1 MPKRQRELKV
11 FEPSEQGEEEVAVA
25 QNKTQPVAEV
35 PAQLQALPS
44 HAAAPPA
51 SQTMIAAPDD
61 VYISNCCRKDSDSQV
76 SRGLLRFL
84 VTSFFTLCLLAFS
97 MYKLSGSGT
106 SGDEKALYYSL
117 LASCLAVYMPA
128 PTPHDL
134 PTGAQ
139 HATSAH

>member
-1 MPKRQRELKV
+1 MPKRQRERKDS
-11 FEPSEQGEEEVAVA
+11 EPAEQDALEKTQEVAEMP
-25 QNKTQPVAEV
+25 TT
-35 PAQLQALPS
+35 LQALPS
-44 HAAAPPA
+44 HTATVTLVKEAA
-51 SQTMIAAPDD
+51 QPDD

-84 VTSFFTLCLLAFS
+84 VTTFFTVCLLAFS

-128 PTPHDL
+128 PTPHDVPANFL
-134 PTGAQ
+134 PPA
-139 HATSAH
+139 AHLPR

>member
-11 FEPSEQGEEEVAVA
+11 FEPAEQGEEEVAVA

-35 PAQLQALPS
+35 PAPLQALPS
-44 HAAAPPA
+44 HAAAPQA